1 MFEKIKEKIALK
13 SDPES
18 PRYRR
23 FMAQRVCG
31 HHIKYVTERE
41 NDIDKVIGREGGI
54 NIRDDVLTDHE
65 PVLEALYRHAA
76 NDVMIVLVA
85 RHHESDRMAGIFL
98 QFRTQ
103 YRIADRFQK
112 TELTVGDMNAA
123 DVL

>member
-54 NIRDDVLTDHE
+54 NIRDDVLT
-65 PVLEALYRHAA
+65 VFASSNIVFKA
-76 NDVMIVLVA
+76 NV
-85 RHHESDRMAGIFL
+85 
-98 QFRTQ
+98 
-103 YRIADRFQK
+103 
-112 TELTVGDMNAA
+112 TELQTSELMSRDGVVFTGPDLTSGGKERSIIVHFVNYIK
-123 DVL
+123 